1 MANEKDTIRFSINFV
16 TVAHMIMDRPKWVSQ
31 QIKQI
36 RSIINRIERLPNTK
50 WTRHTTKS
58 KYKWNWKANSCNKK
72 RQWKLKRHQMSNGQ
86 INFRNQK
93 KKIVNKIEEWRKK
106 YKFNHATAAC
116 RTCNVADTHHAEP
129 HRLICALW
137 PLIVSSTKGRKGRET
152 GAASTTCLAA
162 PSSLCLPHS
171 ASDQTCY
178 ICVLYIDRHK
188 HGGKTATFKCNL
200 RQRLNNFRLSNADWL
215 PRETERVSEKRWRKR
230 AH

>member
-1 MANEKDTIRFSINFV
+1 MK
-16 TVAHMIMDRPKWVSQ
+16 
-31 QIKQI
+31 
-36 RSIINRIERLPNTK
+36 L
-50 WTRHTTKS
+50 KS
-58 KYKWNWKANSCNKK
+58 KQLQQKENENWSDIKCQMDKSISETK
-72 RQWKLKRHQMSNGQ
+72 R
-86 INFRNQK
+86 

-106 YKFNHATAAC
+106 KKFNHATAAS

-215 PRETERVSEKRWRKR
+215 PRERDSQWKEMDKESTLGSCARHVASFSPGL
-230 AH
+230 ASIVC

>member
-1 MANEKDTIRFSINFV
+1 M
-16 TVAHMIMDRPKWVSQ
+16 SQ

-58 KYKWNWKANSCNKK
+58 KYKWNWKANSCIKK
-72 RQWKLKRHQMSNGQ
+72 RDNENWSDIKCQMDKSISETKR
-86 INFRNQK
+86 
-93 KKIVNKIEEWRKK
+93 KKIVNKIEERKK
-106 YKFNHATAAC
+106 NKFNHATAAC

-178 ICVLYIDRHK
+178 IYVFYI

-215 PRETERVSEKRWRKR
+215 PRERVSEKRWRKR

>member
-1 MANEKDTIRFSINFV
+1 MNSPHHEIKIQMKLKS
-16 TVAHMIMDRPKWVSQ
+16 KQLQ
-31 QIKQI
+31 QKETMK
-36 RSIINRIERLPNTK
+36 IEATSNVK
-50 WTRHTTKS
+50 WT
-58 KYKWNWKANSCNKK
+58 
-72 RQWKLKRHQMSNGQ
+72 
-86 INFRNQK
+86 NQFPK
-93 KKIVNKIEEWRKK
+93 PKKIVNKIEEWRKK
-106 YKFNHATAAC
+106 YKFNHATAAS
-116 RTCNVADTHHAEP
+116 RTSNVADTHHAEP

-162 PSSLCLPHS
+162 PSSLCLPHP

-215 PRETERVSEKRWRKR
+215 PRERESQWKEMEKESTLGSCARHM
-230 AH
+230 ASFSPGLASIVC